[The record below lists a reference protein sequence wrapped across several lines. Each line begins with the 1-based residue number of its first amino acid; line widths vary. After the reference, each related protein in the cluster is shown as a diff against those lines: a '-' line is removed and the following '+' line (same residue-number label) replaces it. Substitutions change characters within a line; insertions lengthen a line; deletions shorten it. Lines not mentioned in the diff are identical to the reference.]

1 MGQGTSLGDQNVV
14 LDDNGMTI
22 GVDMKD
28 MKYNVYRTAE
38 VYRGVDDEGGNAEVV
53 QFVRATESFR
63 GEERRDF
70 CVLKGKW
77 GTQEQEEDGQA
88 EKRNGTQRH

>member
-1 MGQGTSLGDQNVV
+1 
-14 LDDNGMTI
+14 MTI

-70 CVLKGKW
+70 YVLKGKW
-77 GTQEQEEDGQA
+77 GTQEQEDGQA